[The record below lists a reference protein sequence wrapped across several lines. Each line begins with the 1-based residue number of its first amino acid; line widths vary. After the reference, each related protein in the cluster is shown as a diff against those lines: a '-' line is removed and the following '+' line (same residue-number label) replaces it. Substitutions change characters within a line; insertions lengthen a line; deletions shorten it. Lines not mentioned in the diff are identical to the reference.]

1 MAASSELTF
10 LLRQLD
16 SIVEL
21 APADRNAILAL
32 PFRSKTVVEKRDL
45 LREGSHPVESCLV
58 LEGIVCRYKMLSNGR
73 RQILSFHFPGDMPDL
88 QSLYLRTMDHSIA
101 AITPAR
107 VAFIPHE
114 AVRTLIRARPNVADA
129 FSRASMID
137 ASIYREWIANVGRRT
152 SLERVAHV
160 ICECFARLRA
170 VGLAKPRT
178 FELPLSQMEL
188 ADATGLSNVHVNRTM
203 RELRRL
209 GLVETNSKV
218 HGILD
223 WELLQETADFDPAY
237 LHLRRQ
243 APA

>member
-16 SIVEL
+16 SVVEL
-21 APADRNAILAL
+21 APEDRAAVLSL
-32 PFRSKTVVEKRDL
+32 PYRIKAVAEKRDL

-114 AVRTLIRARPNVADA
+114 SVRTLIRAQPNVADA
-129 FSRASMID
+129 LSRSTMID

-152 SLERVAHV
+152 ALERVAHV

-170 VGLAKPRT
+170 VGLAKLRT

-218 HGILD
+218 HGIVD

-243 APA
+243 APP

>member
-1 MAASSELTF
+1 
-10 LLRQLD
+10 
-16 SIVEL
+16 
-21 APADRNAILAL
+21 
-32 PFRSKTVVEKRDL
+32 
-45 LREGSHPVESCLV
+45 
-58 LEGIVCRYKMLSNGR
+58 
-73 RQILSFHFPGDMPDL
+73 
-88 QSLYLRTMDHSIA
+88 
-101 AITPAR
+101 
-107 VAFIPHE
+107 
-114 AVRTLIRARPNVADA
+114 
-129 FSRASMID
+129 
-137 ASIYREWIANVGRRT
+137 
-152 SLERVAHV
+152 VAHV

-170 VGLAKPRT
+170 VGLAKLRT

-243 APA
+243 APP